1 MGASNS
7 STINN
12 TATTNVTNDFMS
24 RMTTNIS
31 NTNEAKLDLNQKL
44 TVRAPGI
51 RLEDGCK
58 FNITQRQ
65 GGEVRASLQA
75 MNNLTEEQKNELA
88 TAIANEQSSTL
99 SQTNSGLAPD
109 SIR

>member
-1 MGASNS
+1 MYFKNS

-44 TVRAPGI
+44 TVRA
-51 RLEDGCK
+51 
-58 FNITQRQ
+58 Q
-65 GGEVRASLQA
+65 G
-75 MNNLTEEQKNELA
+75 
-88 TAIANEQSSTL
+88 
-99 SQTNSGLAPD
+99 
-109 SIR
+109 